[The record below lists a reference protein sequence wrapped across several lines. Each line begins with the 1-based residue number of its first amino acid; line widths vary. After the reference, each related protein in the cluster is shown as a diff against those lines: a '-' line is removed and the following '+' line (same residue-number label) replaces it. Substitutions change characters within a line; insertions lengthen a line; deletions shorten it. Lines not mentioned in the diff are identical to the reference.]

1 MKNRAAWA
9 VVIASALLCGA
20 AQPAARP
27 EPATDYAALFEQL
40 WTQVDQNYYDPGFH
54 GVDWKDAGRRYRGQ
68 LRAVRDDAAFK
79 VLIERMLGELK
90 SSHTS
95 LAAPTKSGDQ
105 RRGIGARFEVVE
117 GVQTAVDVSPLGP
130 AWRRGL
136 RPGDQLLVSPDTLPG
151 ALGSTAALTIRDC
164 AGQQRT
170 LDVERVAM
178 GWPAEHP
185 GWRWTR
191 VTPRSG
197 LAIGYLRVD
206 RFDDGAAELADQA
219 MSELADTQALIV
231 DLRRNSGGNTS
242 ALRLASY
249 FMPPGEAPVLG
260 LFARPYLQKL
270 GHAPSAAEV
279 REGPKVVGAYT
290 DAAVFEAVSKHGGA
304 AVFHS
309 DALGGKRYGGR
320 VLVLIDGETASS
332 GEGFAWALRLHSP
345 ARFIGRASAG
355 ELLSGERFKLGQ
367 GWTLTV
373 PVHGLWGADGRD
385 FADRAVQPDQT
396 VAWTR
401 EDYCRGRDPDL
412 EAAMQT
418 LTSVI
423 GS

>member
-1 MKNRAAWA
+1 MTRHSAWA
-9 VVIASALLCGA
+9 VAIASVLLCGA
-20 AQPAARP
+20 AKPTAPA
-27 EPATDYAALFEQL
+27 ESATGYAAVFEQV
-40 WTQVDQNYYDPGFH
+40 WTQVSQNYYDPGFH
-54 GVDWKDAGRRYRGQ
+54 GVDWKDAGRRYRAQ
-68 LRAVRDDAAFK
+68 LRGVRDDAAFK
-79 VLIERMLGELK
+79 ALVERMLGELK
-90 SSHTS
+90 SSHTALS
-95 LAAPTKSGDQ
+95 APAKSGDR
-105 RRGIGARFEVVE
+105 RRGIGARFAAVE
-117 GVQTAVDVSPLGP
+117 GAQTAVDVSPLGP

-136 RPGDQLLVSPDTLPG
+136 RAGDVLLSSPDEIPG
-151 ALGSTAALTIRDC
+151 ALGSTAALTIRGC
-164 AGQQRT
+164 AGQERR
-170 LDVERVAM
+170 LEVERVAM

-206 RFDDGAAELADQA
+206 RFDDGAAQLADQA

-270 GHAPSAAEV
+270 GHAPGAAEV
-279 REGPKVVGAYT
+279 RDGPKIVGAYT

-309 DALGGKRYGGR
+309 DALDGKRYGGR

-332 GEGFAWALRLHSP
+332 GEGFAWALRLHST
-345 ARFIGRASAG
+345 ARFVGRASAG
-355 ELLSGERFKLGQ
+355 ELLSGERFKVGH

-385 FADRAVQPDQT
+385 FADRSVQPDQA

-401 EDYCRGRDPDL
+401 EDYCSGRDPDM
-412 EAAMQT
+412 EVAMRM
-418 LTSVI
+418 LTSEME
-423 GS
+423 S